1 MVILLALR
9 FLLMIKDLDQD
20 MVLMTRSSL
29 ATLRSAWT
37 SDPGSDLGEG
47 WWLTF
52 SDLSFSSRPLSIESV
67 LNVLPSEHS
76 VIFFSLWVKNC
87 VHQDLESVGLESVE
101 IWKSRKIFKLKHAKN
116 MRFLASATN
125 KKN

>member
-1 MVILLALR
+1 MFKTIYYQNAYLKTLAFSRISSLMIVILLALR

-76 VIFFSLWVKNC
+76 VIFFSLEVKNY
-87 VHQDLESVGLESVE
+87 V
-101 IWKSRKIFKLKHAKN
+101 
-116 MRFLASATN
+116 
-125 KKN
+125 